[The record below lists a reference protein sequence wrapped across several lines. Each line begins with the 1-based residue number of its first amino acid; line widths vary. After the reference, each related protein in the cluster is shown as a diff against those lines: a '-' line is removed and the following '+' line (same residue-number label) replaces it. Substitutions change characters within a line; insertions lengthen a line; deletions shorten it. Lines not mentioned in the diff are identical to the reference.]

1 MPAGRA
7 RLPLSRGARP
17 EPRPPSVDWLTAEND
32 HRVMTREAIFEA
44 SVGYFLSPIARLLD
58 DDSVTEIMVNRFD
71 QVYIERAGQLHET
84 AARFETEDALLSA
97 VHNIAQWVGREI
109 NQEHP
114 ILDARLPDGSRVHA
128 IIPPGCRAGT
138 CLTIRKFKLGG
149 LSLEDLIQFGSLNE
163 EAREFLEICVRL
175 RKNII
180 VSGGTG
186 TGKTSLLG
194 AVSQAVPEEERIIV
208 IEDTSELK
216 LRQKHCIYLEVQRPD
231 QYGRGEL
238 TIRQLFV
245 ASLRMRPDRIIVG
258 EVRGGE
264 ALDMLQA
271 MLSGHSGSLTTVHA
285 NAARDAVVRLE
296 TLSMM
301 SDVEIPVHVA
311 RAQVASAIDLIV
323 QLDRYSEDGS
333 RKISRITE
341 VVGLDERGQYDVRDV
356 FECHLTGKTKNGR
369 LLAHLAFTGQPP
381 TFAAEPHQHGMGER
395 IKYSGEVWRSPAP
408 RTSSPQNTSPQNTSP
423 GEMA

>member
-1 MPAGRA
+1 
-7 RLPLSRGARP
+7 
-17 EPRPPSVDWLTAEND
+17 
-32 HRVMTREAIFEA
+32 MTREAIFEA
-44 SVGYFLSPIARLLD
+44 SVGYFLSPIARLLG

-71 QVYIERAGQLHET
+71 QVYIERAGQLFEVD
-84 AARFETEDALLSA
+84 ARFETEDALLSA

-149 LSLEDLIQFGSLNE
+149 LSLEDLIQFGSLSE

-194 AVSQAVPEEERIIV
+194 AVSTAVPEEERIIV

-216 LRQKHCIYLEVQRPD
+216 LRQKHCVYLEVQRPD

-285 NAARDAVVRLE
+285 NSTRDAVIRLE

-333 RKISRITE
+333 RKVSRITE
-341 VVGLDERGQYDVRDV
+341 LIGLDDRGQYAMQDV
-356 FECHLTGKTKNGR
+356 FECHLAGKSKDGR
-369 LLAHLAFTGQPP
+369 LLANLAFTGQPP
-381 TFAAEPHQHGMGER
+381 TFAKEPHQHGMQER
-395 IKYSGEVWRSPAP
+395 IKYSSKVWNSTTP
-408 RTSSPQNTSPQNTSP
+408 RNTSP
-423 GEMA
+423 GETA

>member
-1 MPAGRA
+1 
-7 RLPLSRGARP
+7 
-17 EPRPPSVDWLTAEND
+17 
-32 HRVMTREAIFEA
+32 MTREAIFEA
-44 SVGYFLSPIARLLD
+44 SVGFFLSPIAHLLD

-71 QVYIERAGQLHET
+71 QVYIERAGQLYET
-84 AARFETEDALLSA
+84 ESRFETEDALLSA

-149 LSLEDLIQFGSLNE
+149 LSLDDLIQFGSLNDV
-163 EAREFLEICVRL
+163 AREFLEICVRL

-194 AVSQAVPEEERIIV
+194 AVSTAVPEEERIIV

-216 LRQKHCIYLEVQRPD
+216 LRQKHTVYLEVQRPD

-285 NAARDAVVRLE
+285 NSTRDALVRLE

-301 SDVEIPVHVA
+301 SDIEIPVHVS

-323 QLDRYSEDGS
+323 QLDRFSEDGS
-333 RKISRITE
+333 RKIGRVTE
-341 VVGLDERGQYDVRDV
+341 VIGLDNRGLYETRDI
-356 FECHLTGKTKNGR
+356 FECHLTGKTKEGR
-369 LLAHLAFTGQPP
+369 LMASLDFTGQPP
-381 TFAAEPHQHGMGER
+381 TFASEPREHGMQER
-395 IKYSGEVWRSPAP
+395 IKCSTEVWQHNGTTR
-408 RTSSPQNTSPQNTSP
+408 RGETS
-423 GEMA
+423 

>member
-1 MPAGRA
+1 
-7 RLPLSRGARP
+7 
-17 EPRPPSVDWLTAEND
+17 
-32 HRVMTREAIFEA
+32 MTREAIFEA
-44 SVGYFLSPIARLLD
+44 SVGYFLSPIAQLLN

-71 QVYIERAGQLHET
+71 RVYIERAGQLHET
-84 AARFETEDALLSA
+84 DARFETEDALLSA
-97 VHNIAQWVGREI
+97 VHNIAQWVGREV
-109 NQEHP
+109 NLEHP

-128 IIPPGCRAGT
+128 IIPPGCRSGT

-149 LSLEDLIQFGSLNE
+149 LSLDDLILFGSLNE

-194 AVSQAVPEEERIIV
+194 AVSTAVPAEERIIV

-216 LRQKHCIYLEVQRPD
+216 LRQKHCVYLEVQRPD

-285 NAARDAVVRLE
+285 NSTRDALVRLE

-311 RAQVASAIDLIV
+311 RAQVASAIHLIV

-341 VVGLDERGQYDVRDV
+341 VMGLGEQGQYKTQDI
-356 FECHLTGKTKNGR
+356 FECHLTGKSKDGR
-369 LLAHLAFTGQPP
+369 LAANLAFTGQPP
-381 TFAAEPHQHGMGER
+381 TFAKEPQQHGMQER
-395 IKYSGEVWRSPAP
+395 VKHSRQVWQSR
-408 RTSSPQNTSPQNTSP
+408 
-423 GEMA
+423 E

>member
-1 MPAGRA
+1 
-7 RLPLSRGARP
+7 
-17 EPRPPSVDWLTAEND
+17 
-32 HRVMTREAIFEA
+32 MTREAIFEA
-44 SVGYFLSPIARLLD
+44 SVGYFLSPIAQLLND
-58 DDSVTEIMVNRFD
+58 ESVTEIMVNRFD
-71 QVYIERAGQLHET
+71 RVYIERAGQLHET
-84 AARFETEDALLSA
+84 DARFETEDALLSA

-128 IIPPGCRAGT
+128 IIPPGCRGGT

-149 LSLEDLIQFGSLNE
+149 LSLDDLIQFGSLNE

-194 AVSQAVPEEERIIV
+194 AVSTAVPEEERIIV

-216 LRQKHCIYLEVQRPD
+216 LRQRHCVYLEVQRPD

-285 NAARDAVVRLE
+285 NSARDALVRLE

-301 SDVEIPVHVA
+301 SDIEIPVHVA
-311 RAQVASAIDLIV
+311 RAQVGSAINLIV
-323 QLDRYSEDGS
+323 QLDRFSEDGS

-341 VVGLDERGQYDVRDV
+341 VVGLDEKGQYNTQDV
-356 FECHLTGKTKNGR
+356 FECHLTGKSKDGR
-369 LLAHLAFTGQPP
+369 LVANLAFTGQPP
-381 TFAAEPHQHGMGER
+381 TFAKEPMQHGMQER
-395 IKYSGEVWRSPAP
+395 IKHSSKVWGATTP
-408 RTSSPQNTSPQNTSP
+408 RTSRP
-423 GEMA
+423 GEKA

>member
-1 MPAGRA
+1 M
-7 RLPLSRGARP
+7 LPEHA
-17 EPRPPSVDWLTAEND
+17 LTGVRERTIIEA
-32 HRVMTREAIFEA
+32 MTREAIFEA

-71 QVYIERAGQLHET
+71 RVYIERAGQLHET
-84 AARFETEDALLSA
+84 DARFETEDALLSA
-97 VHNIAQWVGREI
+97 VHNIAQWVGRKI

-149 LSLEDLIQFGSLNE
+149 LSLVDLIQFGSLNE
-163 EAREFLEICVRL
+163 EAREFLELCVRL

-285 NAARDAVVRLE
+285 NSTRDAVVRLE

-341 VVGLDERGQYDVRDV
+341 VVGLDERGQYVMQDV
-356 FECHLTGKTKNGR
+356 FECHLTGKSKSGR
-369 LLAHLAFTGQPP
+369 LLADLAFTGQMP

-395 IKYSGEVWRSPAP
+395 IKYSSNVWRTPDP
-408 RTSSPQNTSPQNTSP
+408 RNTTS
-423 GEMA
+423 

>member
-1 MPAGRA
+1 MQSSFRSNALTGS
-7 RLPLSRGARP
+7 RLRTIIGG
-17 EPRPPSVDWLTAEND
+17 
-32 HRVMTREAIFEA
+32 MTREAIFEA
-44 SVGYFLSPIARLLD
+44 SVGYFLSPIAQLLD
-58 DDSVTEIMVNRFD
+58 DENVTEIMVNRFD
-71 QVYIERAGQLHET
+71 QVYIERAGQLYET
-84 AARFETEDALLSA
+84 EARFGTEDDLLSA

-149 LSLEDLIQFGSLNE
+149 LSLDDLIQFGSLNE
-163 EAREFLEICVRL
+163 VAREFLEICVRL

-194 AVSQAVPEEERIIV
+194 AVSTAVPEEERIIV

-216 LRQKHCIYLEVQRPD
+216 LRQKHCVYLEVQRPD

-285 NAARDAVVRLE
+285 NSARDAVVRLE

-301 SDVEIPVHVA
+301 SDVEIPIHVA
-311 RAQVASAIDLIV
+311 RAQVGSAIDLIV
-323 QLDRYSEDGS
+323 QLDRFSEDGS

-341 VVGLDERGQYDVRDV
+341 VIGLDERGQYDMRDV
-356 FECHLTGKTKNGR
+356 FKCHLTGKSKDGR
-369 LLAHLAFTGQPP
+369 LSASLDFTGQPP
-381 TFAAEPHQHGMGER
+381 TFANEPIEHGMNER
-395 IKYSGEVWRSPAP
+395 INLSREVWRKKENKSQ
-408 RTSSPQNTSPQNTSP
+408 S
-423 GEMA
+423 GEEL

>member
-1 MPAGRA
+1 MMGRVNQIGSHSITDA
-7 RLPLSRGARP
+7 TIVPMRSVGESEHALTGALQRTII
-17 EPRPPSVDWLTAEND
+17 EA
-32 HRVMTREAIFEA
+32 MTREAIFEA

-71 QVYIERAGQLHET
+71 RVYIERAGQLHET
-84 AARFETEDALLSA
+84 DARFETEDALLSA

-138 CLTIRKFKLGG
+138 CLTIRKFTRGG
-149 LSLEDLIQFGSLNE
+149 LSLQDLIQFGSLNE
-163 EAREFLEICVRL
+163 EAREFLELCVRL

-285 NAARDAVVRLE
+285 NSTRDAVVRLE

-341 VVGLDERGQYDVRDV
+341 VVGLDERGQYVMQDV
-356 FECHLTGKTKNGR
+356 FECHLTGKSRDGR
-369 LLAHLAFTGQPP
+369 LLADLAFTGQPP
-381 TFAAEPHQHGMGER
+381 TFAAEPYQHGMRER
-395 IKYSGEVWRSPAP
+395 IKHSSQIWRAP
-408 RTSSPQNTSPQNTSP
+408 NPRKTSP
-423 GEMA
+423 GEST

>member
-1 MPAGRA
+1 
-7 RLPLSRGARP
+7 
-17 EPRPPSVDWLTAEND
+17 
-32 HRVMTREAIFEA
+32 MTREAIFEA
-44 SVGYFLSPIARLLD
+44 SVGYFLSPIVHLLD

-71 QVYIERAGQLHET
+71 QVYIERAGQLYET
-84 AARFETEDALLSA
+84 EARFETEDALLSA
-97 VHNIAQWVGREI
+97 VHNIAQWVGRKI

-194 AVSQAVPEEERIIV
+194 AVTTAVPEEERIIV

-216 LRQKHCIYLEVQRPD
+216 LRQKHCVYLEVQRPD

-285 NAARDAVVRLE
+285 NSARDALVRLE

-341 VVGLDERGQYDVRDV
+341 VIRLDEQGQYETQDI
-356 FECHLTGKTKNGR
+356 FECHLTGKSKDGR
-369 LLAHLAFTGQPP
+369 LIGNLAFTGQPP
-381 TFAAEPHQHGMGER
+381 TFAKEPVQHGMRER
-395 IKYSGEVWRSPAP
+395 IKHSSKVWASTGSRS
-408 RTSSPQNTSPQNTSP
+408 SSP
-423 GEMA
+423 GERT

>member
-1 MPAGRA
+1 
-7 RLPLSRGARP
+7 
-17 EPRPPSVDWLTAEND
+17 
-32 HRVMTREAIFEA
+32 MTREAIFEA
-44 SVGYFLSPIARLLD
+44 SVGYFLSPIAHLLD

-71 QVYIERAGQLHET
+71 HVYIERAGQLYET
-84 AARFETEDALLSA
+84 EARFETEDALLSA
-97 VHNIAQWVGREI
+97 VHNIAQWVGRKI

-194 AVSQAVPEEERIIV
+194 AVTTAVPEEERIIV

-216 LRQKHCIYLEVQRPD
+216 LRQKHCVYLEVQRPD

-285 NAARDAVVRLE
+285 NSARDALVRLE

-341 VVGLDERGQYDVRDV
+341 VVRLDEKGQYETQDI
-356 FECHLTGKTKNGR
+356 FECHLTGKSKDGR
-369 LLAHLAFTGQPP
+369 LIGNLAFTGQPP
-381 TFAAEPHQHGMGER
+381 TFVKEPVQHGMRER
-395 IKYSGEVWRSPAP
+395 IKHSSKVWAPTASRPSSLGEKA
-408 RTSSPQNTSPQNTSP
+408 
-423 GEMA
+423 

>member
-1 MPAGRA
+1 
-7 RLPLSRGARP
+7 
-17 EPRPPSVDWLTAEND
+17 
-32 HRVMTREAIFEA
+32 MTREAIFEA
-44 SVGYFLSPIARLLD
+44 SVGYFLSPIAQLLN

-71 QVYIERAGQLHET
+71 RIYIERAGQLHET
-84 AARFETEDALLSA
+84 DARFETEDALLSA

-109 NQEHP
+109 NIEHP

-128 IIPPGCRAGT
+128 IIPPGCRSGT

-149 LSLEDLIQFGSLNE
+149 LSLDDLILFGSLNE

-194 AVSQAVPEEERIIV
+194 AVSTAVPEEERIIV

-216 LRQKHCIYLEVQRPD
+216 LRQKHCVYLEVQRPD

-285 NAARDAVVRLE
+285 NSTRDALVRLE

-301 SDVEIPVHVA
+301 SDVQIPVHVA
-311 RAQVASAIDLIV
+311 RAQVASAINLIV

-341 VVGLDERGQYDVRDV
+341 VVGLDENGQFKTQDV
-356 FECHLTGKTKNGR
+356 FECHLTGKLKDGR
-369 LLAHLAFTGQPP
+369 LAANLAFTGQHP
-381 TFAAEPHQHGMGER
+381 TFAREPQQHGMQDR
-395 IKYSGEVWRSPAP
+395 IKYSSKVWGA
-408 RTSSPQNTSPQNTSP
+408 TSPRAANP
-423 GEMA
+423 GGKV

>member
-1 MPAGRA
+1 
-7 RLPLSRGARP
+7 
-17 EPRPPSVDWLTAEND
+17 
-32 HRVMTREAIFEA
+32 MTREAIFEA
-44 SVGYFLSPIARLLD
+44 SVGFFLSPIAHLLD

-71 QVYIERAGQLHET
+71 QVYIERAGQLYET
-84 AARFETEDALLSA
+84 ESRFETEDALLSA

-149 LSLEDLIQFGSLNE
+149 LSLDDLIQFGSLNDV
-163 EAREFLEICVRL
+163 AREFLEICVRL

-194 AVSQAVPEEERIIV
+194 AVSTAVPEEERIIV

-216 LRQKHCIYLEVQRPD
+216 LRQKHTVYLEVQRPD

-285 NAARDAVVRLE
+285 NSTRDALVRLE

-301 SDVEIPVHVA
+301 SDIEIPVHVS

-323 QLDRYSEDGS
+323 QLDRFSEDGS
-333 RKISRITE
+333 RKIGRVTE
-341 VVGLDERGQYDVRDV
+341 VIGLDNRGLYETRDI
-356 FECHLTGKTKNGR
+356 FECHLTGKTKEGR
-369 LLAHLAFTGQPP
+369 LMASLDFTGQPP
-381 TFAAEPHQHGMGER
+381 TFVSEPREHGMQER
-395 IKYSGEVWRSPAP
+395 IKCSTEVWQHNGTTR
-408 RTSSPQNTSPQNTSP
+408 RGETS
-423 GEMA
+423 

>member
-1 MPAGRA
+1 
-7 RLPLSRGARP
+7 
-17 EPRPPSVDWLTAEND
+17 
-32 HRVMTREAIFEA
+32 MTREAIFEA

-58 DDSVTEIMVNRFD
+58 DESVTEIMVNRFD
-71 QVYIERAGQLHET
+71 QVYIERAGQLHQT
-84 AARFETEDALLSA
+84 DARFETEDALLSA

-285 NAARDAVVRLE
+285 NSTRDALVRLE

-341 VVGLDERGQYDVRDV
+341 VVGLDERGQYDTRDV
-356 FECHLTGKTKNGR
+356 FECLLTGKSKDGR
-369 LLAHLAFTGQPP
+369 LLANLAFTGQPP
-381 TFAAEPHQHGMGER
+381 TFATEPHRHGMRER
-395 IKYSGEVWRSPAP
+395 IKHSSNVWQSPVP
-408 RTSSPQNTSPQNTSP
+408 RNTTP
-423 GEMA
+423 GETA

>member
-1 MPAGRA
+1 M
-7 RLPLSRGARP
+7 LPEHALTGAR
-17 EPRPPSVDWLTAEND
+17 ERTIIEA
-32 HRVMTREAIFEA
+32 MTREAIFEA

-71 QVYIERAGQLHET
+71 RVYIERAGQLHET
-84 AARFETEDALLSA
+84 DARFETEDALLSA
-97 VHNIAQWVGREI
+97 VHNIAQWVGRKI

-149 LSLEDLIQFGSLNE
+149 LSLEDLIQFGSLSE
-163 EAREFLEICVRL
+163 EAREFLELCVRL

-285 NAARDAVVRLE
+285 NSTRDAVVRLE

-311 RAQVASAIDLIV
+311 RAQVASAIDLLV

-341 VVGLDERGQYDVRDV
+341 VVGLDERGQYVMQDV
-356 FECHLTGKTKNGR
+356 FECHLTGKSKSGR
-369 LLAHLAFTGQPP
+369 LLADLAFTGQMP

-395 IKYSGEVWRSPAP
+395 IKYSSNVWRTPDP
-408 RTSSPQNTSPQNTSP
+408 RNTTS
-423 GEMA
+423 

>member
-1 MPAGRA
+1 MKG
-7 RLPLSRGARP
+7 
-17 EPRPPSVDWLTAEND
+17 
-32 HRVMTREAIFEA
+32 MTREAIFEA
-44 SVGYFLSPIARLLD
+44 SVGYFLSPIAQLLND
-58 DDSVTEIMVNRFD
+58 ESVTEIMVNRFD
-71 QVYIERAGQLHET
+71 RVYIERAAQLHET
-84 AARFETEDALLSA
+84 DARFETEDALPSA

-128 IIPPGCRAGT
+128 IIPPGCRGGT

-149 LSLEDLIQFGSLNE
+149 LSLDDLIQFGSLNE
-163 EAREFLEICVRL
+163 EACEFLEICVRL

-194 AVSQAVPEEERIIV
+194 AVSSAVPEEERIIV

-216 LRQKHCIYLEVQRPD
+216 LRQRHCVYLEVQRPD

-285 NAARDAVVRLE
+285 NSARDALVRLE

-301 SDVEIPVHVA
+301 SDIEIPVHVA
-311 RAQVASAIDLIV
+311 RAQVGSAINLIV
-323 QLDRYSEDGS
+323 QLDRFSEDGS

-341 VVGLDERGQYDVRDV
+341 VVGLDEKGQYNTQDI
-356 FECHLTGKTKNGR
+356 FECHLTGKSKDGR
-369 LLAHLAFTGQPP
+369 LVANLAFTGQPP
-381 TFAAEPHQHGMGER
+381 TFAKEPMQHGMQER
-395 IKYSGEVWRSPAP
+395 IKHSSKVWGATAP
-408 RTSSPQNTSPQNTSP
+408 RTSSP
-423 GEMA
+423 GEKA

>member
-1 MPAGRA
+1 
-7 RLPLSRGARP
+7 
-17 EPRPPSVDWLTAEND
+17 
-32 HRVMTREAIFEA
+32 MTREAIFEA
-44 SVGYFLSPIARLLD
+44 SVGYFLSPIAHLLN

-71 QVYIERAGQLHET
+71 RVYIERAGQLYET
-84 AARFETEDALLSA
+84 EARFETEDALLSA
-97 VHNIAQWVGREI
+97 VHNIAQWVGRKI
-109 NQEHP
+109 DLEHP

-128 IIPPGCRAGT
+128 IIPPGCRSGT

-194 AVSQAVPEEERIIV
+194 AVSTAVPREERIIV

-285 NAARDAVVRLE
+285 NSTRDALVRLE

-311 RAQVASAIDLIV
+311 RAQVGSAIDLIV

-341 VVGLDERGQYDVRDV
+341 VIGLDGNGQYETQDV
-356 FECHLTGKTKNGR
+356 FECHLTGKSKDGR
-369 LLAHLAFTGQPP
+369 LLANLAFTGQPP
-381 TFAAEPHQHGMGER
+381 TFADEPQQHGMIDR
-395 IKYSGEVWRSPAP
+395 IKFSGKVWTTKVSRPS
-408 RTSSPQNTSPQNTSP
+408 SP
-423 GEMA
+423 GEKA

>member
-1 MPAGRA
+1 
-7 RLPLSRGARP
+7 
-17 EPRPPSVDWLTAEND
+17 
-32 HRVMTREAIFEA
+32 MTREAIFEA
-44 SVGYFLSPIARLLD
+44 SVGYFLSPIAQLLND
-58 DDSVTEIMVNRFD
+58 ESITEIMVNRFD
-71 QVYIERAGQLHET
+71 RVYIERAGQLHET

-149 LSLEDLIQFGSLNE
+149 LSLDDLIQFGSLNE
-163 EAREFLEICVRL
+163 ESSEFLEICVRL

-194 AVSQAVPEEERIIV
+194 AVSTAVPEEERIIV

-216 LRQKHCIYLEVQRPD
+216 LRQKHCVYLEVQRPD

-285 NAARDAVVRLE
+285 NSTRDALVRLE

-311 RAQVASAIDLIV
+311 RAQVASAINLIV

-341 VVGLDERGQYDVRDV
+341 VLGLDATGHYETQDI
-356 FECHLTGKTKNGR
+356 FECQLTGKSKDGR
-369 LLAHLAFTGQPP
+369 LVANLAFTGQPP
-381 TFAAEPHQHGMGER
+381 TFAKEPQQHGMRER
-395 IKYSGEVWRSPAP
+395 VKYSSKVWGTTAARAA
-408 RTSSPQNTSPQNTSP
+408 SP
-423 GEMA
+423 GEKA

>member
-1 MPAGRA
+1 
-7 RLPLSRGARP
+7 
-17 EPRPPSVDWLTAEND
+17 
-32 HRVMTREAIFEA
+32 MTREAIFAA
-44 SVGYFLSPIARLLD
+44 SVGYFLSPIAQLLN

-71 QVYIERAGQLHET
+71 RVYTERAGQLHESD
-84 AARFETEDALLSA
+84 ARFETEAALLSA

-128 IIPPGCRAGT
+128 IIPPGCRGGT

-149 LSLEDLIQFGSLNE
+149 LSLDDLILFGSLNE

-194 AVSQAVPEEERIIV
+194 AVSSAVPEEERIIV

-216 LRQKHCIYLEVQRPD
+216 LRQKHCVYLEVQRPD

-285 NAARDAVVRLE
+285 NSARDALVRLE

-341 VVGLDERGQYDVRDV
+341 VVRLDEKEQYETQDV
-356 FECHLTGKTKNGR
+356 FECHLTGKSKDGR
-369 LLAHLAFTGQPP
+369 LIANLAFTGNPP
-381 TFAAEPHQHGMGER
+381 TFAKEPHQHGMQSR
-395 IKYSGEVWRSPAP
+395 IKFSSRVWGSA
-408 RTSSPQNTSPQNTSP
+408 SP
-423 GEMA
+423 GGKA

>member
-1 MPAGRA
+1 
-7 RLPLSRGARP
+7 
-17 EPRPPSVDWLTAEND
+17 
-32 HRVMTREAIFEA
+32 MTREAIFEA
-44 SVGYFLSPIARLLD
+44 SVGYFLSPIAQLLD
-58 DDSVTEIMVNRFD
+58 DENVTEIMVNRFD
-71 QVYIERAGQLHET
+71 QVYIERAGQLYET
-84 AARFETEDALLSA
+84 EARFGTEDDLLSA

-149 LSLEDLIQFGSLNE
+149 LSLDDLIQFGSLNE
-163 EAREFLEICVRL
+163 VAREFLEICVRL

-194 AVSQAVPEEERIIV
+194 AVSTAVPEEERIIV

-216 LRQKHCIYLEVQRPD
+216 LRQKHCVYLEVQRPD

-285 NAARDAVVRLE
+285 NSARDAVVRLE

-301 SDVEIPVHVA
+301 SDVEIPIHVA
-311 RAQVASAIDLIV
+311 RAQVGSAIDLIV
-323 QLDRYSEDGS
+323 QLDRFSEDGS

-341 VVGLDERGQYDVRDV
+341 VIGLDERGQYDMRDV
-356 FECHLTGKTKNGR
+356 FKCHLTGKSKDGR
-369 LLAHLAFTGQPP
+369 LSASLDFTGQPP
-381 TFAAEPHQHGMGER
+381 TFANEPIEHGMNER
-395 IKYSGEVWRSPAP
+395 INLSREVWRKKENKSQ
-408 RTSSPQNTSPQNTSP
+408 S
-423 GEMA
+423 GEEL

>member
-1 MPAGRA
+1 
-7 RLPLSRGARP
+7 
-17 EPRPPSVDWLTAEND
+17 V
-32 HRVMTREAIFEA
+32 
-44 SVGYFLSPIARLLD
+44 
-58 DDSVTEIMVNRFD
+58 
-71 QVYIERAGQLHET
+71 
-84 AARFETEDALLSA
+84 
-97 VHNIAQWVGREI
+97 
-109 NQEHP
+109 
-114 ILDARLPDGSRVHA
+114 
-128 IIPPGCRAGT
+128 
-138 CLTIRKFKLGG
+138 
-149 LSLEDLIQFGSLNE
+149 
-163 EAREFLEICVRL
+163 FLEICVRL

-194 AVSQAVPEEERIIV
+194 AVSQAIPEEERIIV

-285 NAARDAVVRLE
+285 NSTRDAVVRLE

-311 RAQVASAIDLIV
+311 RSQVASAIDLIV

-333 RKISRITE
+333 RKVSRITE
-341 VVGLDERGQYDVRDV
+341 VVGLDERGQYDMHDV
-356 FECHLTGKTKNGR
+356 FECHLTGKSKDGR
-369 LLAHLAFTGQPP
+369 LLADLVFTGQPP
-381 TFAAEPHQHGMGER
+381 TFATEPHQHGMRER
-395 IKYSGEVWRSPAP
+395 IKYSSNVWQSPVP
-408 RTSSPQNTSPQNTSP
+408 RKETSP
-423 GEMA
+423 